1 VTAWTPEYRIRAN
14 GDTIT
19 GITLVGFSITSGRT
33 DVNSQAQAGYAA
45 IRILNLTNQVYTW
58 GINTSITIEVKD
70 TTATF
75 VPIFGGRISD
85 IAVGVERSGSEGAV
99 TVIDIY
105 ALGALAKLQNAV
117 WEGSLS
123 KAFDG
128 IQIRTI
134 LESLLAN
141 AWNEVPP
148 AETWA
153 TYNATETWENAQ
165 NIGIG
170 EIDEGEY
177 EMISRAASPVNMYSY
192 VADLANSGIGYLYED
207 ANGLISYGDADHRQ
221 NYLVANG
228 YVNLDANDAL
238 SDGIRSTTRQ
248 GDIVNDLVINYKNN
262 FGTSYTYT
270 DQTSIDTY
278 GLYARS
284 INSLIDDDPDAELV
298 AERFVNF
305 RSTPKAKFDS
315 ITFALQNP
323 EISDANRNSLL
334 NVFMGMPVAIANLP
348 ANINSGSFV
357 GYVEGWTFRS
367 TLSGLTLSLTLS
379 PTEFWT
385 VAQDWDQVTAT
396 LTWADVDGTLTWQNA
411 TGVIG

>member
-14 GDTIT
+14 GDEIT
-19 GITLVGFSITSGRT
+19 DSTLIGFSITSGRT

-45 IRILNLTNQVYTW
+45 IRILNLTNQVYSW
-58 GINTSITIEVKD
+58 GINTGITVEVKD
-70 TTATF
+70 STSTF

-85 IAVGVERSGSEGAV
+85 IGVGVEQTGSAATV

-128 IQIRTI
+128 VQIKTI
-134 LESLLAN
+134 LEALLTN
-141 AWNEVPP
+141 SWNEVPP

-153 TYNATETWENAQ
+153 TYDATETWEDAQ

-170 EIDEGEY
+170 TIDTGEY
-177 EMISRAASPVNMYSY
+177 EMISRSASPVNMYSY
-192 VADLANSGIGYLYED
+192 VSDIANSGIGYLYED
-207 ANGLISYGDADHRQ
+207 ANGLISYGDASHRQ
-221 NYLVANG
+221 DYLVSNG
-228 YVNLDANDAL
+228 YVNLDANHAL
-238 SDGIRSTTRQ
+238 ADGIRSTIRQ
-248 GDIVNDLVINYKNN
+248 GDLVNNLVINYKNN
-262 FGTSYTYT
+262 FGTSYTFT
-270 DQTSIDTY
+270 DQSSIETF
-278 GLYARS
+278 GLYART
-284 INSLIDDDPDAELV
+284 INSLIDDDPDAEAV
-298 AERFVNF
+298 AERFVTF
-305 RSTPKAKFDS
+305 RSTPKSKFDS

-323 EISDANRNSLL
+323 ELSDSNRNSLL

-367 TLSGLTLSLTLS
+367 TLSGLSISLTLS

-396 LTWADVDGTLTWQNA
+396 LEWTDVDATLTWQNA
-411 TGVIG
+411 TGVIE

>member
-1 VTAWTPEYRIRAN
+1 MTVWTPDYRIKAN
-14 GDTIT
+14 GDEIT

-33 DVNSQAQAGYAA
+33 DVNAQAQAGYAS

-58 GINTSITIEVKD
+58 GINTAITIEVKD
-70 TTATF
+70 STSTY

-85 IAVGVERSGSEGAV
+85 IGVGVERTGSEATV

-105 ALGALAKLQNAV
+105 ALGALAKVQNAV
-117 WEGSLS
+117 WEGSLV
-123 KAFDG
+123 KELDG

-134 LESLLAN
+134 LESLLTN
-141 AWNEVPP
+141 SWNEVPSSQ
-148 AETWA
+148 TWA
-153 TYNATETWENAQ
+153 TYDATTTWENAE
-165 NIGIG
+165 NVGLG
-170 EIDEGEY
+170 EIDDGEY
-177 EMISRAASPVNMYSY
+177 EMISRSAEPINMYSY
-192 VADLANSGIGYLYED
+192 VSDIANSGIGYLYED
-207 ANGLISYGDADHRQ
+207 ANGLISYGDASHRQ
-221 NYLVANG
+221 DYLIANG
-228 YVNLDANDAL
+228 YVNLDANHAL
-238 SDGIRSTTRQ
+238 AEGIRSITRQ
-248 GDIVNDLVINYKNN
+248 GDLVNDLVINYKNN
-262 FGTSYTYT
+262 FGTSYTFS
-270 DQTSIDTY
+270 DQTSIGAY

-284 INSLIDDDPDAELV
+284 INSLIDDDPDAQAV

-323 EISDANRNSLL
+323 ELSDSNRDDLL

-367 TLSGLTLSLTLS
+367 SLSGLSLSLTLS

-385 VAQDWDQVTAT
+385 VAQGWDQVTAT
-396 LTWADVDGTLTWQNA
+396 LQWADVDGILTWQNA
-411 TGVIG
+411 TGVID

>member
-45 IRILNLTNQVYTW
+45 IRILNLTNQIYTW
-58 GINTSITIEVKD
+58 GINTSINIEVKD

-123 KAFDG
+123 KDFDG

-134 LESLLAN
+134 LESLLTN
-141 AWNEVPP
+141 SWNEV
-148 AETWA
+148 ATSETWNSYDA
-153 TYNATETWENAQ
+153 TVTWQNAENV
-165 NIGIG
+165 GIG

-177 EMISRAASPVNMYSY
+177 EMISRSANPVNMYSY
-192 VADLANSGIGYLYED
+192 VSDLANSGIGYLYED

-262 FGTSYTYT
+262 FGTSYTFT
-270 DQTSIDTY
+270 DQTSIDNF

-348 ANINSGSFV
+348 ANINSGNFV

-367 TLSGLTLSLTLS
+367 TLSGLSLSLTLS

>member
-1 VTAWTPEYRIRAN
+1 MTAWTPEYRVKAN
-14 GDTIT
+14 GNTIT
-19 GITLVGFSITSGRT
+19 DITLVGFSVTSGRT
-33 DVNSQAQAGYAA
+33 DVNAQAQAGYAA

-58 GINTSITIEVKD
+58 GINTAVTIEVKD
-70 TTATF
+70 STSTF

-85 IAVGVERSGSEGAV
+85 IAVGVEQTGSEATV

-123 KAFDG
+123 KALDG
-128 IQIRTI
+128 AQIRTI
-134 LESLLAN
+134 LESLLTN

-148 AETWA
+148 SLTWA
-153 TYNATETWENAQ
+153 TYNATETWQNAQ
-165 NIGIG
+165 NVGIG
-170 EIDEGEY
+170 TIDAGEY
-177 EMISRAASPVNMYSY
+177 EMISRSASPINMYSY
-192 VADLANSGIGYLYED
+192 VSDIANSGIGYLYED

-221 NYLVANG
+221 DYLIANG
-228 YVNLDANDAL
+228 YVNLDANHAL
-238 SDGIRSTTRQ
+238 ADGIRSTIRQ

-270 DQTSIDTY
+270 DQTSIDSF
-278 GLYARS
+278 GLYART
-284 INSLIDDDPDAELV
+284 INSLLDEDADAEAV

-305 RSTPKAKFDS
+305 RSTPKSKFDS

-323 EISDANRNSLL
+323 ELSDSNRNNLL

-367 TLSGLTLSLTLS
+367 TLSGLSVSLTLS

-396 LTWADVDGTLTWQNA
+396 LQWTDVDATLTWQNA

>member
-58 GINTSITIEVKD
+58 GINTSINIEVKD

-85 IAVGVERSGSEGAV
+85 IAVGVERSGSEGAI

-123 KAFDG
+123 KALDG

-134 LESLLAN
+134 LESLLTN
-141 AWNEVPP
+141 SWNEV
-148 AETWA
+148 ATSETWNSYEA
-153 TYNATETWENAQ
+153 TVTWEDAENV
-165 NIGIG
+165 GIG

-177 EMISRAASPVNMYSY
+177 EMISRSASPVNMYSY

-262 FGTSYTYT
+262 FATSYTFT
-270 DQTSIDTY
+270 DQTSIDNF

-323 EISDANRNSLL
+323 EISDTNRNSLL

-348 ANINSGSFV
+348 ANINSGNFV

-367 TLSGLTLSLTLS
+367 TLSGLSLSLTLS

-411 TGVIG
+411 TGVID

>member
-45 IRILNLTNQVYTW
+45 IRILNLTNQIYTW
-58 GINTSITIEVKD
+58 GINTSINIEVKD

-105 ALGALAKLQNAV
+105 ALGALSKLQNAV

-134 LESLLAN
+134 LESLLTN
-141 AWNEVPP
+141 SWNEV
-148 AETWA
+148 ATSETWNSYDA
-153 TYNATETWENAQ
+153 TVTWEDAENV
-165 NIGIG
+165 GIG

-177 EMISRAASPVNMYSY
+177 EMISRSASPVNMYSY

-262 FGTSYTYT
+262 FGTSYTFT
-270 DQTSIDTY
+270 DQTSIDNF

-284 INSLIDDDPDAELV
+284 INSLIDDDPDAEAV

-323 EISDANRNSLL
+323 EISDDNRNSLL
-334 NVFMGMPVAIANLP
+334 NVFMGMPIAIANLP
-348 ANINSGSFV
+348 ANINSGNFV

-367 TLSGLTLSLTLS
+367 TLSGLSLSLTLS

-385 VAQDWDQVTAT
+385 VAQDWEQVTAT
-396 LTWADVDGTLTWQNA
+396 LTWADVDDTLTWQNA
-411 TGVIG
+411 TGVID

>member
-1 VTAWTPEYRIRAN
+1 MTVWTPDYRIKAN
-14 GDTIT
+14 GDEIT
-19 GITLVGFSITSGRT
+19 DITLVGFAITSGRT
-33 DVNSQAQAGYAA
+33 DVNAQAQAGYAS

-58 GINTSITIEVKD
+58 GINTAITIEVKD
-70 TTATF
+70 STSTY

-85 IAVGVERSGSEGAV
+85 IGVGVERSGSEAVV

-123 KAFDG
+123 KDLDG
-128 IQIRTI
+128 NQIREI
-134 LESLLAN
+134 LESLLTN
-141 AWNEVPP
+141 SWNEVPP
-148 AETWA
+148 SQTWA
-153 TYNATETWENAQ
+153 TYEATTTWENAE
-165 NIGIG
+165 NVGIG
-170 EIDEGEY
+170 EIDDGEY
-177 EMISRAASPVNMYSY
+177 EMISRSAEPINMYSY
-192 VADLANSGIGYLYED
+192 VSDIANSGIGYLYED
-207 ANGLISYGDADHRQ
+207 ANGLISYGDASHRQ
-221 NYLVANG
+221 DYLVANG
-228 YVNLDANDAL
+228 YVNLDANQAL

-248 GDIVNDLVINYKNN
+248 GDLVNDLVINYKNN
-262 FGTSYTYT
+262 FGTSYTFS

-284 INSLIDDDPDAELV
+284 INSLIDDDQDAEAV

-323 EISDANRNSLL
+323 ELSDSNRDDLL

-367 TLSGLTLSLTLS
+367 TLSGLSISLTLS

-385 VAQDWDQVTAT
+385 VAQDWDQVTIT
-396 LTWADVDGTLTWQNA
+396 LEWADVDATLTWQNA
-411 TGVIG
+411 TGVID

>member
-45 IRILNLTNQVYTW
+45 IRILNLTNQIYTW
-58 GINTSITIEVKD
+58 GINTSINIEVKD

-85 IAVGVERSGSEGAV
+85 IAVGVERSGSEGAI

-123 KAFDG
+123 KDFDG

-134 LESLLAN
+134 LESLLTN
-141 AWNEVPP
+141 SWNEV
-148 AETWA
+148 ATSETWNSYGA
-153 TYNATETWENAQ
+153 TVTWEDAENV
-165 NIGIG
+165 GIG

-177 EMISRAASPVNMYSY
+177 EMISRSASPVNMYSY
-192 VADLANSGIGYLYED
+192 VSDLANSGIGYLYED
-207 ANGLISYGDADHRQ
+207 ANGLISYGDANHRQ
-221 NYLVANG
+221 EYLVANG

-262 FGTSYTYT
+262 FGTSYTFT
-270 DQTSIDTY
+270 DQTSIDNF

-323 EISDANRNSLL
+323 EISDSNRNSLL

-348 ANINSGSFV
+348 ANINSGNFV

-367 TLSGLTLSLTLS
+367 TLSGLSLSLTLS

-396 LTWADVDGTLTWQNA
+396 LEWTDVDATLTWQNA
-411 TGVIG
+411 TGVID

>member
-1 VTAWTPEYRIRAN
+1 MTAWTPEYRVKAN
-14 GDTIT
+14 GNTIT
-19 GITLVGFSITSGRT
+19 DITLVGFSVTSGRT
-33 DVNSQAQAGYAA
+33 DVNAQAQAGYAA

-58 GINTSITIEVKD
+58 GINTAVTIEVKD
-70 TTATF
+70 STSTF

-85 IAVGVERSGSEGAV
+85 IAVGVEQTGSEATV

-123 KAFDG
+123 KALDG
-128 IQIRTI
+128 AQIRTI
-134 LESLLAN
+134 LESLLTN

-148 AETWA
+148 SLTWA

-165 NIGIG
+165 NVGIG
-170 EIDEGEY
+170 TIDAGEY
-177 EMISRAASPVNMYSY
+177 EMISRSASSVNMYSY
-192 VADLANSGIGYLYED
+192 VSDIANSGIGYLYED

-221 NYLVANG
+221 DYLIANG
-228 YVNLDANDAL
+228 YVNLDANHAL
-238 SDGIRSTTRQ
+238 ADGIRSTIRQ

-270 DQTSIDTY
+270 DQTSIDSF
-278 GLYARS
+278 GLYART
-284 INSLIDDDPDAELV
+284 INSLLDEDADAEAV

-305 RSTPKAKFDS
+305 RSTPKSKFDS

-323 EISDANRNSLL
+323 ELSDSNRNNLL

-367 TLSGLTLSLTLS
+367 TLSGLSVSLTLS

-396 LTWADVDGTLTWQNA
+396 LQWTDVDATLTWQNA
-411 TGVIG
+411 TGVIS

>member
-1 VTAWTPEYRIRAN
+1 MTAWTPEYRIRAN

-45 IRILNLTNQVYTW
+45 IRILNLTNQIYTW
-58 GINTSITIEVKD
+58 GINTSINIEVKD

-105 ALGALAKLQNAV
+105 ALGALSKLQNAV

-134 LESLLAN
+134 LESLLTN
-141 AWNEVPP
+141 SWNEV
-148 AETWA
+148 ATSETWNSYDA
-153 TYNATETWENAQ
+153 TVTWEDAENV
-165 NIGIG
+165 GIG

-177 EMISRAASPVNMYSY
+177 EMISRSASPVNMYSY

-262 FGTSYTYT
+262 FGTSYTFT
-270 DQTSIDTY
+270 DQTSIDNF

-284 INSLIDDDPDAELV
+284 INSLIDDDPDAEAV

-323 EISDANRNSLL
+323 EISDDNRNSLL
-334 NVFMGMPVAIANLP
+334 NVFMGMPIAIANLP
-348 ANINSGSFV
+348 ANINSGNFV

-367 TLSGLTLSLTLS
+367 TLSGLSLSLTLS

-385 VAQDWDQVTAT
+385 VAQDWEQVTAT
-396 LTWADVDGTLTWQNA
+396 LTWADVDDTLTWQNA
-411 TGVIG
+411 TGVID

>member
-1 VTAWTPEYRIRAN
+1 VTAWAPEYRIRAN

-58 GINTSITIEVKD
+58 GINTSINIEVKD

-85 IAVGVERSGSEGAV
+85 IAVGVERSGSEGAI

-123 KAFDG
+123 KDFDG

-134 LESLLAN
+134 LESLLTN
-141 AWNEVPP
+141 SWNEV
-148 AETWA
+148 ATSETWNSYDA
-153 TYNATETWENAQ
+153 TVTWEDAENV
-165 NIGIG
+165 GIG

-177 EMISRAASPVNMYSY
+177 EMISRSASPVNMYSY
-192 VADLANSGIGYLYED
+192 VSDLANSGIGYLYED
-207 ANGLISYGDADHRQ
+207 ANGLISYGDANHRQ
-221 NYLVANG
+221 EYLVANG

-262 FGTSYTYT
+262 FGTSYTFT
-270 DQTSIDTY
+270 DQTSIDNF

-348 ANINSGSFV
+348 ANINSGNFV

-367 TLSGLTLSLTLS
+367 SLSGLSISLTLS

-396 LTWADVDGTLTWQNA
+396 LEWADVDATLTWQNA
-411 TGVIG
+411 TGVID

>member
-1 VTAWTPEYRIRAN
+1 MTVWTPDYRIKAN
-14 GDTIT
+14 GDEIT
-19 GITLVGFSITSGRT
+19 DITLVGFSITSGRT
-33 DVNSQAQAGYAA
+33 DVNSQAQAGYAS

-58 GINTSITIEVKD
+58 GINTGITIEVKD
-70 TTATF
+70 STSTY

-85 IAVGVERSGSEGAV
+85 IGVGVERTGSEATV

-117 WEGSLS
+117 WEGSLV
-123 KAFDG
+123 KDLDG
-128 IQIRTI
+128 NQIRTI
-134 LESLLAN
+134 LESLLTN
-141 AWNEVPP
+141 SWNEVSP

-153 TYNATETWENAQ
+153 SYDATTTWEDAENV
-165 NIGIG
+165 GIG
-170 EIDEGEY
+170 EIDDGEY
-177 EMISRAASPVNMYSY
+177 EMISRSADPINMYSY
-192 VADLANSGIGYLYED
+192 VSDIANSGIGYLYED
-207 ANGLISYGDADHRQ
+207 ANGLISYGDASHRQ
-221 NYLVANG
+221 DYLVANG
-228 YVNLDANDAL
+228 YVNLDANHAL
-238 SDGIRSTTRQ
+238 AEGIRSTTRQ
-248 GDIVNDLVINYKNN
+248 GDLVNDLVINYKNN
-262 FGTSYTYT
+262 FGTSYTFT
-270 DQTSIDTY
+270 NQTSIDIY

-284 INSLIDDDPDAELV
+284 INSLIDDDPDAEAV

-323 EISDANRNSLL
+323 EISDSNRDDLL

-348 ANINSGSFV
+348 TNINSGSFV

-367 TLSGLTLSLTLS
+367 SLSGLSISLTLS

-396 LTWADVDGTLTWQNA
+396 LEWADVDATLTWQNA
-411 TGVIG
+411 TGVID

>member
-1 VTAWTPEYRIRAN
+1 MTAWTPEYRVKAN
-14 GDTIT
+14 GNTIT
-19 GITLVGFSITSGRT
+19 DITLVGFSVTSGRT
-33 DVNSQAQAGYAA
+33 DVNAQAQAGYAA

-58 GINTSITIEVKD
+58 GINTAVTIEVKD
-70 TTATF
+70 STSTF

-85 IAVGVERSGSEGAV
+85 IAVGVEQTGSEATV

-123 KAFDG
+123 KALDG
-128 IQIRTI
+128 AQIRTI
-134 LESLLAN
+134 LESLLTN

-148 AETWA
+148 SLTWA

-165 NIGIG
+165 NVGIG
-170 EIDEGEY
+170 TIDTGEY
-177 EMISRAASPVNMYSY
+177 EMISRSASPVNMYSY
-192 VADLANSGIGYLYED
+192 VSDIANSGIGYLYED

-221 NYLVANG
+221 DYLIANG
-228 YVNLDANDAL
+228 YVNLDANHAL
-238 SDGIRSTTRQ
+238 ADGIRSTIRQ

-262 FGTSYTYT
+262 FGTSYTYS
-270 DQTSIDTY
+270 DQTSIDSF
-278 GLYARS
+278 GLYART
-284 INSLIDDDPDAELV
+284 INSLLDEDADAQAV

-305 RSTPKAKFDS
+305 RSTPKSKFDS

-323 EISDANRNSLL
+323 ELSDSNRNSLL

-367 TLSGLTLSLTLS
+367 TLSGLSVSLTLS

-396 LTWADVDGTLTWQNA
+396 LQWTDVDATLTWQNA
-411 TGVIG
+411 TGVIS

>member
-1 VTAWTPEYRIRAN
+1 MTAWTPEYRIRAN

-134 LESLLAN
+134 LESLLTN

-177 EMISRAASPVNMYSY
+177 EMISRSASPVNMYSY

-248 GDIVNDLVINYKNN
+248 GDIVNNLVINYKNN

-270 DQTSIDTY
+270 DQTSIEDF

-284 INSLIDDDPDAELV
+284 INSLIDEDADAQLV

-385 VAQDWDQVTAT
+385 VAQEWNQVTAT
-396 LTWADVDGTLTWQNA
+396 LTWAAVDGTLTWQNA

>member
-1 VTAWTPEYRIRAN
+1 MTAWAPEYRIRAN

-85 IAVGVERSGSEGAV
+85 IAVGVERSGSEGAI

-105 ALGALAKLQNAV
+105 ALGALAKIQNGV

-123 KAFDG
+123 KALDG
-128 IQIRTI
+128 VQIQTI
-134 LESLLAN
+134 LESLLTN

-153 TYNATETWENAQ
+153 TYNTTETWQNAQ
-165 NIGIG
+165 NIGLG
-170 EIDEGEY
+170 EIDQGEY
-177 EMISRAASPVNMYSY
+177 EMISRSASPVNMYSY
-192 VADLANSGIGYLYED
+192 VSDLANSGMGYLYED

-262 FGTSYTYT
+262 FGTSYTFT
-270 DQTSIDTY
+270 DQTSIDNF

-284 INSLIDDDPDAELV
+284 INSLIDDDSDAELV

-323 EISDANRNSLL
+323 EINDANRNSLL

-348 ANINSGSFV
+348 ANINSGNFV

-367 TLSGLTLSLTLS
+367 TFSGLTLSLTLS

-396 LTWADVDGTLTWQNA
+396 LEWTDVDATLTWQNA
-411 TGVIG
+411 TGVID

>member
-134 LESLLAN
+134 LESLLTN

-177 EMISRAASPVNMYSY
+177 EMISRSASPVNMYSY

-248 GDIVNDLVINYKNN
+248 GDIVNNLVINYKNN

-270 DQTSIDTY
+270 DQTSIEDF

-284 INSLIDDDPDAELV
+284 INSLIDEDADAQLV

-385 VAQDWDQVTAT
+385 VAQEWNQVTAT
-396 LTWADVDGTLTWQNA
+396 LTWAAVDGTLTWQNA

>member
-19 GITLVGFSITSGRT
+19 GITLVGFSITSGRS

-45 IRILNLTNQVYTW
+45 VRILNLTNQVYTW
-58 GINTSITIEVKD
+58 GINTGISIEVKD

-128 IQIRTI
+128 IQIQTI
-134 LESLLAN
+134 LESLLTN

-177 EMISRAASPVNMYSY
+177 EMISRSANPVNMYSY

-262 FGTSYTYT
+262 FGTSYTFT
-270 DQTSIDTY
+270 DQTSIDNF

-284 INSLIDDDPDAELV
+284 INSLIDDDSDAEAV

-348 ANINSGSFV
+348 ANINSGNFV

-367 TLSGLTLSLTLS
+367 TLSGLSLSLTLS

-385 VAQDWDQVTAT
+385 VAQDWNQVTAT
-396 LTWADVDGTLTWQNA
+396 LTWAAVDDTLTWQNA

>member
-1 VTAWTPEYRIRAN
+1 MTAWTPEYRIRAN

-45 IRILNLTNQVYTW
+45 IRILNLTNQIYTW
-58 GINTSITIEVKD
+58 GINTSINIEVKD

-123 KAFDG
+123 KDFDG

-134 LESLLAN
+134 LESLLTN

-177 EMISRAASPVNMYSY
+177 EMISRSANPVNMYSY

-262 FGTSYTYT
+262 FGTSYTFT
-270 DQTSIDTY
+270 DQTSIDNF

-323 EISDANRNSLL
+323 EISDSNRNSLL

-396 LTWADVDGTLTWQNA
+396 LTWAGVDGTLTWQNA

>member
-1 VTAWTPEYRIRAN
+1 MTAWTPDYRIKAN
-14 GDTIT
+14 GDVIT
-19 GITLVGFSITSGRT
+19 GITLVGFTITSGRT

-45 IRILNLTNQVYTW
+45 IRILNLTNQVYSW
-58 GINTSITIEVKD
+58 GINTGITVEVKD
-70 TTATF
+70 STSTF

-85 IAVGVERSGSEGAV
+85 IGVGVEQTGSAATV

-128 IQIRTI
+128 VQIKTI
-134 LESLLAN
+134 LEALLTN
-141 AWNEVPP
+141 SWNEVPP

-153 TYNATETWENAQ
+153 TYDATETWENAQ
-165 NIGIG
+165 NVGIG
-170 EIDEGEY
+170 TIDTGEY
-177 EMISRAASPVNMYSY
+177 EMISRSASPVNMYSY
-192 VADLANSGIGYLYED
+192 VSDIANSGIGYLYED
-207 ANGLISYGDADHRQ
+207 ANGLISYGDASRRQ
-221 NYLVANG
+221 DYLVSNG
-228 YVNLDANDAL
+228 YVNLDANHAL
-238 SDGIRSTTRQ
+238 ADGIRSTIRQ
-248 GDIVNDLVINYKNN
+248 GDLVNNLVINYKNN
-262 FGTSYTYT
+262 FGTSYTFT
-270 DQTSIDTY
+270 DQSSIEKF
-278 GLYARS
+278 GLYART
-284 INSLIDDDPDAELV
+284 INSLIDDDPDAEAV
-298 AERFVNF
+298 AERFVTF
-305 RSTPKAKFDS
+305 RSTPKSKFDS

-323 EISDANRNSLL
+323 ELSDSNRNSLL

-367 TLSGLTLSLTLS
+367 TLSGLSISLTLS

-396 LTWADVDGTLTWQNA
+396 LEWTDVDATLTWQNA
-411 TGVIG
+411 TGVID